1 MLIFF
6 LAKLLPEVKKD
17 LSKLPAKDSEFTTNF
32 QDLQG
37 RSLSFPSSFIP
48 LKRCLAFH
56 ACCARYE
63 AIYVHKWIGENDFVV
78 DDDAWSPNILEKPDL
93 KKYIEL
99 WINNV

>member
-48 LKRCLAFH
+48 LKRCLAF
-56 ACCARYE
+56 RQ
-63 AIYVHKWIGENDFVV
+63 I
-78 DDDAWSPNILEKPDL
+78 
-93 KKYIEL
+93 
-99 WINNV
+99 